1 MSTIIP
7 DLSAMLPAGV
17 QESSLIDQIVR
28 EGARRMLAAALQA
41 EVEAYIDQ
49 FAGEL
54 DQDSRPGWWSATGR
68 RTRGRC

>member
-1 MSTIIP
+1 
-7 DLSAMLPAGV
+7 
-17 QESSLIDQIVR
+17 
-28 EGARRMLAAALQA
+28 MLAAALQA

-54 DQDSRPGWWSATGR
+54 DRTAAGWWSATGR